1 MEHGFWHPSRGYWQT
16 IGMPDED
23 MLAGYPEGTVE
34 TPLRPGPDHV
44 WTDGVWVYTPPPVTR
59 EQALSALKA
68 RRDEA
73 MCAGI
78 EVNGVPV
85 QTDDLSQQRLTAAAL
100 AAQLD
105 PESTVRWKTAGGAF
119 VVLSAA
125 QIVAIALAVRSHVQ
139 RCFDREAELKAAIET
154 ADDPGSVDIS
164 DPSLW

>member
-1 MEHGFWHPSRGYWQT
+1 MTNHYATTSGEY
-16 IGMPDED
+16 IGAFEGVDPPDGAI
-23 MLAGYPEGTVE
+23 LVPAPESAE
-34 TPLRPGPDHV
+34 MR
-44 WTDGVWVYTPPPVTR
+44 WDGAEWRRPPVTR
-59 EQALSALKA
+59 EEALSALKA

-139 RCFDREAELKAAIET
+139 RCFDREAELKAAIE
-154 ADDPGSVDIS
+154 AAEEPGSVDIS